1 MYKLKYYLRKLVSTT
16 VKKYKIIFNDLYFF
30 TAMKRI
36 GRKEIKLKY
45 IIVTYNNRWCNGGR
59 DKKNSII
66 TIIV

>member
-45 IIVTYNNRWCNGGR
+45 IIVTYNNR
-59 DKKNSII
+59 
-66 TIIV
+66 